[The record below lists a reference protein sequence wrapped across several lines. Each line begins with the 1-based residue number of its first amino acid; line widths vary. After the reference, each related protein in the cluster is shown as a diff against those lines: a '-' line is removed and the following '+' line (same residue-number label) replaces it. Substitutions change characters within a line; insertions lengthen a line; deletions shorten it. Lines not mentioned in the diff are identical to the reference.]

1 MLLLPGKQSFQR
13 VLTTSL
19 LLLLLRLL
27 LARVKRTQEGSKRV
41 RGGETPTF
49 STTTEVAT
57 KT

>member
-27 LARVKRTQEGSKRV
+27 LAGVKGTQERAKGV
-41 RGGETPTF
+41 GGRETPTF
-49 STTTEVAT
+49 SSTTTEVAA
-57 KT
+57 